1 MTERRTTDYSRSRA
15 ILIGTSAYTHLR
27 PVDAAANSLAS
38 MSRLLTGPQ
47 CGWQPDR
54 VTVLLDERKP
64 GDIPDQLVEQYCDA
78 TDIAL
83 FYYVGHGQ
91 IDFRD
96 ELCLGLVDS
105 RTQTERIA
113 TTSLTFDAV
122 RSALTMS
129 DAKVKIVILDCCF
142 AGLAVGRDG
151 TLSASPD
158 LIGLTGGTGAYILAA
173 SGAYNSAWFEQE
185 GPAPM
190 TYFTKHLTEIVDEGI
205 AGEPEGLN
213 LSTIYRHLEHR
224 LAQARKP
231 LPKRRV
237 IGTADNFIFAVNR
250 AYTPE
255 HDATSLSGARRFD
268 LRGLYMDDIY
278 SDPRVRE
285 EDARTAN
292 ARLHSTETLAEAAK
306 IFMAGGG
313 RTVDP
318 DEPSDPQ
325 PPPPPAPERP
335 MMRSLQSSAPALPQ
349 RPGPFGSPEGIIAA
363 ARWQRL
369 TELVAEVDGLR
380 LAGKDYSA
388 NEVLLEV
395 GTHRSPVVIVAAV
408 RALHTLERDTD
419 VVTVLGGVGCERP
432 AAVVVEVV
440 QGLQSAGL
448 PDFADTLLAVVGA
461 NASAG
466 SVIATVEALRG
477 MALWEDSKVVLAAVR
492 WNKADVASTVQR
504 VIS

>member
-15 ILIGTSAYTHLR
+15 ILVGTSVYTHLGQV
-27 PVDAAANSLAS
+27 PAAANSLAR
-38 MSRLLTGPQ
+38 MRALLTGPQ
-47 CGWQPDR
+47 CGWQSDR
-54 VTVLLDERKP
+54 VTVLSNERKP
-64 GDIPDQLVEQYCDA
+64 ADIPDQLVELYSEA

-105 RTQTERIA
+105 RTQAERIA

-122 RSALTMS
+122 RTALTIS

-151 TLSASPD
+151 TLSATPD
-158 LIGLTGGTGAYILAA
+158 VIGLTGGAGAYVLAA
-173 SGAYNSAWFEQE
+173 SGAYSSAWFEQS
-185 GPAPM
+185 GAIPK
-190 TYFTKHLTEIVDEGI
+190 TYFTKYLAEIVDEGI
-205 AGEPEGLN
+205 VGEPEGLN
-213 LSTIYRHLEHR
+213 LSVIYQHLEHR
-224 LAQARKP
+224 LSRAGKP

-250 AYTPE
+250 AYSPE
-255 HDATSLSGARRFD
+255 SGAADLSSARRFD

-278 SDPRVRE
+278 SDPRVRQ
-285 EDARTAN
+285 EDDRTAPAN
-292 ARLHSTETLAEAAK
+292 RHSTKSIAEA
-306 IFMAGGG
+306 ITGGEWRVVG
-313 RTVDP
+313 P
-318 DEPSDPQ
+318 DEPREPAPQ
-325 PPPPPAPERP
+325 PPPAPERP
-335 MMRSLQSSAPALPQ
+335 IMRSLKSAAPGPFQ
-349 RPGPFGSPEGIIAA
+349 RPGPYGSPEGIMAA

-369 TELVAEVDGLR
+369 TEFVAEVDGLR
-380 LAGKDYSA
+380 RAGNEYSA

-395 GTHRSPVVIVAAV
+395 GTNRSPVVIVAAV
-408 RALHTLERDTD
+408 RTLHTLDRGAD
-419 VVTVLGGVGCERP
+419 VITVLAGVGCERP
-432 AAVVVEVV
+432 AAVIVEVV

-448 PDFADTLLAVVGA
+448 HDDADTLLAIVGA

-466 SVIATVEALRG
+466 GVIATVEALRG

-492 WNKADVASTVQR
+492 WNREDVVSAVGR
-504 VIS
+504 VVS